1 MYTYYAITAAG
12 VPYPA
17 KPLITLMQI
26 CQFLAGFTVVYP
38 YKNIPCFRANQG
50 MMISWIFNYA
60 YVGGVLALF
69 MHFFY
74 MDNFGGKKKDSGGK
88 GKEAVKAKGQ

>member
-1 MYTYYAITAAG
+1 MRSY
-12 VPYPA
+12 
-17 KPLITLMQI
+17 
-26 CQFLAGFTVVYP
+26 
-38 YKNIPCFRANQG
+38 R
-50 MMISWIFNYA
+50 
-60 YVGGVLALF
+60 VGLLGLALF